1 MKRTLIALAVLTAIA
16 TPAGAGWPEE
26 DNQTCLSMGLKF
38 GTPDYVQCRQ
48 QLIANKQEQTEH
60 VRQGLFGAG
69 AAMQHSGGSH
79 ATCVQ
84 NGNVVNCS
92 SD

>member
-1 MKRTLIALAVLTAIA
+1 MKRTLIALALLTAIA
-16 TPAGAGWPEE
+16 TPAGAGWMKWFQSTPEE

-79 ATCVQ
+79 ATCV
-84 NGNVVNCS
+84 
-92 SD
+92 